1 MGSSPLT
8 SVPVTGCGLQG
19 TLSVPGRGTSHF
31 LLPLP
36 WVGLGAQGR
45 QVALGTG
52 VCRDRAPGASF
63 RLLFLLSSGR
73 SGGVPRSSCPK
84 GSPPRARPGGG
95 GREQNPNTGRPR
107 DRQRHPMQGSRPAYP
122 GGHRQGRDVCSGCP
136 GAPAPERPRPSS
148 PGSSLPRGWR
158 GVPRFGRGGGAGGS
172 SPKYTSLSHLGHLG
186 MAAAGPM
193 RVARLQETEELD
205 CVGPAWCAP
214 FRDPGTPPL

>member
-107 DRQRHPMQGSRPAYP
+107 DRQRHPTQGSRPAYP

-148 PGSSLPRGWR
+148 PGVLASAWVARCTAFRPRGW
-158 GVPRFGRGGGAGGS
+158 GRGELTEVHLLVALGALGHGGS
-172 SPKYTSLSHLGHLG
+172 GSDEGG
-186 MAAAGPM
+186 
-193 RVARLQETEELD
+193 
-205 CVGPAWCAP
+205 
-214 FRDPGTPPL
+214 

>member
-95 GREQNPNTGRPR
+95 GESRTQTREDPETGRGTPCRGPDLHTQVATGRAEMSAQGAPEPPPLSGPGPAAPGPR
-107 DRQRHPMQGSRPAYP
+107 FRVGGAVYRVSAEGVGPGGAHRSTPPCRTWGTWAWRQRVR
-122 GGHRQGRDVCSGCP
+122 
-136 GAPAPERPRPSS
+136 
-148 PGSSLPRGWR
+148 
-158 GVPRFGRGGGAGGS
+158 
-172 SPKYTSLSHLGHLG
+172 
-186 MAAAGPM
+186 
-193 RVARLQETEELD
+193 
-205 CVGPAWCAP
+205 
-214 FRDPGTPPL
+214 